1 MSDFLVIEDLH
12 VSVEDKEILKGVNLR
27 IGKGEVHA
35 LMGPNGSG
43 KSTLS
48 NTIMG
53 HPKYKITKGSIYL
66 NGENIVDMTPDEK
79 AKRGIFLAFQYPL
92 SIPGVR
98 IFNFLKNMMASVQG
112 REISVAEFRK
122 VLKEKMKMLDI
133 KQSFIKRYLNDG
145 FSGGEKKRNEIL
157 QMALFDPKLA
167 LLDETDSG
175 LDVTALKT
183 VCEGINKIIN
193 PEMSTIIIT
202 HYKRMLEYVR
212 PQFVHIIIE
221 GKIVKSGGE
230 ELVEIIDS
238 QGYDWLKPKTEE
250 VEEEE
255 KQESLVGSA
264 V

>member
-1 MSDFLVIEDLH
+1 MSEDFLSIEDLH
-12 VSVEDKEILKGVNLR
+12 VSVEDKAILKGVNLR

-53 HPKYKITKGSIYL
+53 HPKYKITQGNIYFM
-66 NGENIVDMTPDEK
+66 GKNIVDMTPDEK
-79 AKRGIFLAFQYPL
+79 ARMGIFLAFQYPL

-98 IFNFLKNMMASVQG
+98 IFNFLKNMMSSVQG
-112 REISVAEFRK
+112 REIPVAEFRTI
-122 VLKEKMKMLDI
+122 LKDKLKLLDI
-133 KQSFIKRYLNDG
+133 KQSFIKRYLNEG

-157 QMALFDPKLA
+157 QMALFEPKLA

-175 LDVTALKT
+175 LDVTALKI
-183 VCEGINKIIN
+183 VCEGINKILN

-212 PQFVHIIIE
+212 PQFVHIIMD

-230 ELVEIIDS
+230 ELVEIIDT
-238 QGYDWLKPKTEE
+238 QGYDWLKPKASETNE
-250 VEEEE
+250 
-255 KQESLVGSA
+255 LAGSA

>member
-1 MSDFLVIEDLH
+1 MSEDFLVVENLH
-12 VSVEDKEILKGVNLR
+12 VNVEDKEILKGVNLR

-53 HPKYKITKGSIYL
+53 HPKYRITQGNIYFK
-66 NGENIVDMTPDEK
+66 GENIVGLSPDEK

-98 IFNFLKNMMASVQG
+98 IFNFLKNMMSSVHG
-112 REISVAEFRK
+112 KDIPVAEFRK
-122 VLKEKMKMLDI
+122 ILKDKMTMLGI

-157 QMALFDPKLA
+157 QMALFEPKLA

-175 LDVTALKT
+175 LDVSALKM

-212 PQFVHIIIE
+212 PQFVHIIMD
-221 GKIVKSGGE
+221 GKIIKSGGE
-230 ELVEIIDS
+230 ELVEIIDQ
-238 QGYDWLKPKTEE
+238 QGYGWLKEE
-250 VEEEE
+250 A
-255 KQESLVGSA
+255 LA
-264 V
+264 VSST

>member
-1 MSDFLVIEDLH
+1 MSQDFLVIEDLH
-12 VSVEDKEILKGVNLR
+12 VSVEDKEILKGINLK

-48 NTIMG
+48 STIMG
-53 HPKYKITKGSIYL
+53 HPKYKITKGAIYFK
-66 NGENIVDMTPDEK
+66 GQNIVDMTPDQK
-79 AKRGIFLAFQYPL
+79 AKAGIFLAFQYPI

-98 IFNFLKNMMASVQG
+98 VFNFLKSMMSSVQG
-112 REISVAEFRK
+112 REIPVSEFRA
-122 VLKEKMKMLDI
+122 VLKEKTKLLDF
-133 KQSFIKRYLNDG
+133 KQSFIKRYLNEG
-145 FSGGEKKRNEIL
+145 FSGGEKKRHEIL
-157 QMALFDPKLA
+157 QMALFQPKLA

-202 HYKRMLEYVR
+202 HYKRMLEYVK
-212 PQFVHIIIE
+212 PQYVHIIMN

-238 QGYDWLKPKTEE
+238 QGYNWLKEPELATAD
-250 VEEEE
+250 V
-255 KQESLVGSA
+255 
-264 V
+264 

>member
-1 MSDFLVIEDLH
+1 MSKDFLVIEDLH
-12 VSVEDKEILKGVNLR
+12 VSVDDKEILKGVNLK

-48 NTIMG
+48 NAIMG
-53 HPKYKITKGSIYL
+53 HPKYRITKGNIWYK
-66 NGENIVDMTPDEK
+66 GENLVELTPDER

-92 SIPGVR
+92 AIPGVR

-112 REISVAEFRK
+112 REIPVTEFRN
-122 VLKEKMKMLDI
+122 VLKEKTKLLDI
-133 KQSFIKRYLNDG
+133 KQSFIKRYLNEG

-157 QMALFDPKLA
+157 QMALFNPKLA

-183 VCEGINKIIN
+183 VCDGINKIIN

-212 PQFVHIIIE
+212 PQFVHIIMD
-221 GKIVKSGGE
+221 GRIVKSGGE

-238 QGYDWLKPKTEE
+238 QGYNWLNE
-250 VEEEE
+250 
-255 KQESLVGSA
+255 ESLALSLT
-264 V
+264 

>member
-1 MSDFLVIEDLH
+1 MSQDFLVIEDLH
-12 VSVEDKEILKGVNLR
+12 VSVEDKEILKGINLK

-48 NTIMG
+48 STIMG
-53 HPKYKITKGSIYL
+53 HPKYKITKGAIYF
-66 NGENIVDMTPDEK
+66 NEQNIVDMTPDQK
-79 AKRGIFLAFQYPL
+79 AKAGIFLAFQYPI

-98 IFNFLKNMMASVQG
+98 VFNFLKSMMSSVQG
-112 REISVAEFRK
+112 REIPVSEFRA
-122 VLKEKMKMLDI
+122 VLKEKTKLLEF
-133 KQSFIKRYLNDG
+133 KQSFIKRYLNEG
-145 FSGGEKKRNEIL
+145 FSGGEKKRHEIL
-157 QMALFDPKLA
+157 QMALFQPKLA

-202 HYKRMLEYVR
+202 HYKRMLEYVK
-212 PQFVHIIIE
+212 PQYVHIIMN

-238 QGYDWLKPKTEE
+238 QGYNWLKEPELATAD
-250 VEEEE
+250 V
-255 KQESLVGSA
+255 
-264 V
+264 

>member
-1 MSDFLVIEDLH
+1 MSQDFLVIEDLH
-12 VSVEDKEILKGVNLR
+12 VSVEDKEILKGINLK

-48 NTIMG
+48 STIMG
-53 HPKYKITKGSIYL
+53 HPKYKITKGAIYF
-66 NGENIVDMTPDEK
+66 NGQNIVDMTPDQK
-79 AKRGIFLAFQYPL
+79 AKAGIFLAFQYPI

-98 IFNFLKNMMASVQG
+98 VFNFLKSMMSSVQG
-112 REISVAEFRK
+112 REIPVSEFRA
-122 VLKEKMKMLDI
+122 VLKEKTKLLDF
-133 KQSFIKRYLNDG
+133 KQSFIKRYLNEG
-145 FSGGEKKRNEIL
+145 FSGGEKKRHEIL
-157 QMALFDPKLA
+157 QMALFQPKLA

-202 HYKRMLEYVR
+202 HYKRMLEYVK
-212 PQFVHIIIE
+212 PQYVHIIMN

-238 QGYDWLKPKTEE
+238 QGYNWLKEPELATAD
-250 VEEEE
+250 V
-255 KQESLVGSA
+255 
-264 V
+264 

>member
-1 MSDFLVIEDLH
+1 MSEDFLVIEDLH
-12 VSVEDKEILKGVNLR
+12 VSVENKEILKGVNLR

-53 HPKYKITKGSIYL
+53 HPKYRITQGSIYFK
-66 NGENIVDMTPDEK
+66 GQNIVDMSPDQK
-79 AKRGIFLAFQYPL
+79 AKLGIFLAFQYPL

-98 IFNFLKNMMASVQG
+98 IFNFLKNMMSSVQD
-112 REISVAEFRK
+112 REIPVAEFRAI
-122 VLKEKMKMLDI
+122 LKDKLKLLDI

-157 QMALFDPKLA
+157 QMALFNPKLA

-183 VCEGINKIIN
+183 VCEGINKILN

-212 PQFVHIIIE
+212 PQFVHIIMD

-230 ELVEIIDS
+230 ELVEIIDT
-238 QGYDWLKPKTEE
+238 QGYDWLK
-250 VEEEE
+250 
-255 KQESLVGSA
+255 QESEQQLSASA

>member
-1 MSDFLVIEDLH
+1 MSEDFLVIEDLH
-12 VSVEDKEILKGVNLR
+12 VSVEDKQILKGVNLR

-53 HPKYKITKGSIYL
+53 HPKYKVTQGNIYFKGK
-66 NGENIVDMTPDEK
+66 NIVDMTPDEK
-79 AKRGIFLAFQYPL
+79 AKMGIFLAFQYPL

-98 IFNFLKNMMASVQG
+98 IFNFLKNMMSSVQG
-112 REISVAEFRK
+112 REIPVAEFRTI
-122 VLKEKMKMLDI
+122 LKEKLKLLDI

-157 QMALFDPKLA
+157 QMALFNPKLA

-175 LDVTALKT
+175 LDVTALKV
-183 VCEGINKIIN
+183 VCEGINKILN

-212 PQFVHIIIE
+212 PQYVHIIMD

-230 ELVEIIDS
+230 ELVEIIDT
-238 QGYDWLKPKTEE
+238 QGYDWLKPQVSETPE
-250 VEEEE
+250 
-255 KQESLVGSA
+255 LVGTS

>member
-1 MSDFLVIEDLH
+1 MSEDFLVIEDLY

-53 HPKYKITKGSIYL
+53 HPKYRITKGNIYFR
-66 NGENIVDMTPDEK
+66 GKNIVDMTPDEK
-79 AKRGIFLAFQYPL
+79 AKMGIFLAFQYPL

-98 IFNFLKNMMASVQG
+98 IFNFLKNMMSSVQG
-112 REISVAEFRK
+112 REIPVAEFRTI
-122 VLKEKMKMLDI
+122 LKDKLKLLDI
-133 KQSFIKRYLNDG
+133 KQSFIKRYLNEG

-157 QMALFDPKLA
+157 QMALFNPKLA

-175 LDVTALKT
+175 LDVTALKI
-183 VCEGINKIIN
+183 VCEGINKILN

-212 PQFVHIIIE
+212 PQYVHIIMD

-230 ELVEIIDS
+230 ELVEIIDT
-238 QGYDWLKPKTEE
+238 QGYDWLKPQVSETAE
-250 VEEEE
+250 
-255 KQESLVGSA
+255 LVGSA

>member
-1 MSDFLVIEDLH
+1 MSEDFLVVENLH
-12 VSVEDKEILKGVNLR
+12 VYVEDKEILKGVNLR

-53 HPKYKITKGSIYL
+53 HPKYRITQGNIYFK
-66 NGENIVDMTPDEK
+66 GENIVGLSPDEK

-98 IFNFLKNMMASVQG
+98 IFNFLKNMMSSVHG
-112 REISVAEFRK
+112 KDIPVAEFRK
-122 VLKEKMKMLDI
+122 ILKDKMTMLGI

-157 QMALFDPKLA
+157 QMALFEPKLA

-175 LDVTALKT
+175 LDVSALKM

-212 PQFVHIIIE
+212 PQFVHIIMD
-221 GKIVKSGGE
+221 GKIIKSGGE
-230 ELVEIIDS
+230 ELVEIIDQ
-238 QGYDWLKPKTEE
+238 QGYGWLKEE
-250 VEEEE
+250 A
-255 KQESLVGSA
+255 LA
-264 V
+264 VSST